1 MNRRLITLALAATAM
16 LGLSA
21 CTGGGATPSD
31 DASSNGSSGGSA
43 SSSQSVEEAC
53 AAVNDTI
60 QSVSDDFANIS
71 AENPAEAATAF
82 RAAADAISEASAQ
95 VGNAEVSAL
104 LPDLQVAF
112 EKTGEAMG
120 ALAEG
125 DASKLAEMQTLAAD
139 LQGSIT
145 SFQELCLQ

>member
-1 MNRRLITLALAATAM
+1 MNRRLITLALAATAVF
-16 LGLSA
+16 GLSA
-21 CTGGGATPSD
+21 CTGGGDAAPSD
-31 DASSNGSSGGSA
+31 DASSGGSA
-43 SSSQSVEEAC
+43 SSSQTVEEAC

-60 QSVSDDFANIS
+60 QSVSDDFANVS
-71 AENPAEAATAF
+71 AENPEEAATAF
-82 RAAADAISEASAQ
+82 QAAAEAIGQASSQ

-104 LPDLQVAF
+104 LPDLEVAF
-112 EKTGEAMG
+112 QKTGEAME
-120 ALAEG
+120 ALAAG